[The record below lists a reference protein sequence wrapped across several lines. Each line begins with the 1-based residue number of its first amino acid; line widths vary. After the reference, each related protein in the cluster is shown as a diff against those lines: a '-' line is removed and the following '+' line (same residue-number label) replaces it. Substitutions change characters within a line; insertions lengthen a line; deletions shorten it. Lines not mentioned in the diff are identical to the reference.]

1 MQNTILL
8 LFLGLILASC
18 GPKKAPGNDARFDVL
33 KAQFQAE
40 AASRGVLVTDGEL
53 SIPISFGEVGAD
65 NDGICVVPGMG
76 TNAFSAAA
84 NTLFND
90 ENFDRKFI
98 RIHPSI
104 LEKDLFYI
112 EAVVFHELAHC
123 LFGRDHTTD
132 NSLMNES
139 QENNTDYPLKRTLYL
154 DELFGMKTNFLEFGR
169 LNFCPDILDEIEPL
183 ELTNYEAF
191 GRELNHGLYSNTERE
206 SFCVVASLK

>member
-1 MQNTILL
+1 MQNTVLL

-40 AASRGVLVTDGEL
+40 AASRGVIVTDGEL

-65 NDGICVVPGMG
+65 NDGICIIPGMG

-84 NTLFND
+84 NALFND
-90 ENFDRKFI
+90 ENFERKFI
-98 RIHPSI
+98 RIHSSL

-123 LFGRDHTTD
+123 LFGRDHTTE

-139 QENNTDYPLKRTLYL
+139 QENNTDYPLKRSLYL
-154 DELFGMKTNFLEFGR
+154 DELFGIETNFLEFGR
-169 LNFCPDILDEIEPL
+169 LNFCPSSSEENEAL
-183 ELTNYEAF
+183 EETSYEAF
-191 GRELNHGLYSNTERE
+191 GRELNHSLYSGADQDD
-206 SFCVVASLK
+206 FCVVVSLK